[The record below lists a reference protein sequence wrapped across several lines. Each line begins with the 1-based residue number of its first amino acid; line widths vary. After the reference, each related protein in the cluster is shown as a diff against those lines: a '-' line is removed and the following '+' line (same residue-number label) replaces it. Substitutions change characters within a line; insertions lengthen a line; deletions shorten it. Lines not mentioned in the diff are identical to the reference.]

1 MMMMMMMMMMMI
13 TIFWGRGPRLASDFI
28 FSFSLIRKSVRSR
41 TCEKKWMGSYCWRK
55 ISCTSW
61 YGSSTIIYEF
71 YTCQMVQDFFHQQ
84 YGQHLLCIGCNYR
97 PYKTGASPT
106 QYFVSWNE
114 FQNVLN
120 VYFYKG
126 WFPNIQGKGIVDPK
140 TWIIG
145 IHNLARSV
153 VWLFFWGLM
162 RLRRRD
168 FLSSQ
173 IIPTKQPSCQYDWMS
188 VWNSPVN
195 YQT

>member
-1 MMMMMMMMMMMI
+1 MWWWWWWWWWLLFFGGGGLDWHRI
-13 TIFWGRGPRLASDFI
+13 SF

-106 QYFVSWNE
+106 QYFVSWTE

-140 TWIIG
+140 TWIIA
-145 IHNLARSV
+145 ILNLAKSV
-153 VWLFFWGLM
+153 VWLLFW
-162 RLRRRD
+162 
-168 FLSSQ
+168 
-173 IIPTKQPSCQYDWMS
+173 
-188 VWNSPVN
+188 VWWGWGGVIFWALKSYLPNSLHVSMTGCP
-195 YQT
+195 YEILQ